1 MHNNQFKLILASQS
15 PRRREL
21 LGWTFI
27 PFTIVPS
34 TIEEIVSSSNPLDVV
49 TMLAKQKASDIFS
62 SYPNDMILGADTIV
76 VSEGEI
82 LGKPK
87 NVDDARKMLLRLSGK
102 THEVYTGVC
111 LLFQNEE
118 KTFFAKTQ
126 VTFREIASDLLEFY
140 LKTEESLDKAGAYGI
155 QGASLGFIE
164 KINGSYS
171 NVVGLPVDLVLEKIE
186 EILFPL
192 YGNNWR
198 LCFQK

>member
-118 KTFFAKTQ
+118 KTFFAK
-126 VTFREIASDLLEFY
+126 
-140 LKTEESLDKAGAYGI
+140 
-155 QGASLGFIE
+155 
-164 KINGSYS
+164 
-171 NVVGLPVDLVLEKIE
+171 
-186 EILFPL
+186 
-192 YGNNWR
+192 
-198 LCFQK
+198 